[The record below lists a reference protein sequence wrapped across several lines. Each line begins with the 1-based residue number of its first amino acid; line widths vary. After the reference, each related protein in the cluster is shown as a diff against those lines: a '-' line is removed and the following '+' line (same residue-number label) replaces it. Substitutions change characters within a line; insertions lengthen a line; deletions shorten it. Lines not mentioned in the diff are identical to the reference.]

1 MVGWKRSPYF
11 LRGGSLVVLLV
22 IFVLLSNAGEALA
35 KTTLK
40 LSRYNGGFFTIE
52 SPRGWEVTTAGACA
66 EFSFLLR
73 DRKSLLRQVF
83 FFGEAGPVY
92 MNPFQQAI
100 DQGYMAMGGY
110 PTPWVDMPLVYPLT
124 PSNFLT
130 QFHLV
135 IKSSIGQ
142 SFMPNGPQME
152 QVRVIA
158 AVPQAS
164 PINGGQCELIRALF
178 LQEGILGEGLFHI
191 AVVPLLPFTG
201 SPGGGIGMGFL
212 VTGITA
218 PKEEFADLL
227 DSLVKCIASY
237 TVNES
242 YVKNCLAQQDQAYT
256 GIMKAGKTLSEASD
270 IIAQGWEE
278 RNQTHDI
285 LSEKW
290 SDTLLGVERLY
301 DPTTGNVY
309 EFENGFY
316 DTYDLNREQYRLD
329 NLQKLPEDTY
339 ELWMQ
344 PPLDGSQY
352 FN

>member
-1 MVGWKRSPYF
+1 MAGSRKSTHF
-11 LRGGSLVVLLV
+11 LLGASLAALLVFVFSLGSAQVVL
-22 IFVLLSNAGEALA
+22 AE
-35 KTTLK
+35 TTLR

-66 EFSFLLR
+66 EFSFLLQ
-73 DRKSLLRQVF
+73 DRKSPLRQVF

-92 MNPFQQAI
+92 THPYQQAI
-100 DQGYMAMGGY
+100 DQSYMAMGGY
-110 PTPWVDMPLVYPLT
+110 PTPWVDMPLVYPFT
-124 PSNFLT
+124 PANFLA

-135 IKSSIGQ
+135 VRSNIGQ

-152 QVRVIA
+152 QVQIIA
-158 AVPQAS
+158 QEPQPAA
-164 PINGGQCELIRALF
+164 IGGGQCELIRAVF
-178 LQEGILGEGLFHI
+178 LQGGVLGEGLFHLT
-191 AVVPLLPFTG
+191 VVPLLPFTA

-227 DSLVKCIASY
+227 ESLVKCIESY
-237 TVNES
+237 TVDES
-242 YVKNCLAQQDQAYT
+242 YVRNCLAQQNQTYA

-278 RNQTHDI
+278 RNRTHDV

-290 SDTLLGVERLY
+290 SDTILGKERLY

-309 EFENGFY
+309 EFANGFY
-316 DTYDLNREQYRLD
+316 DTYDPNREQYRLN
-329 NLQKLPEDTY
+329 NLQRLPEDAY

-352 FN
+352 VG